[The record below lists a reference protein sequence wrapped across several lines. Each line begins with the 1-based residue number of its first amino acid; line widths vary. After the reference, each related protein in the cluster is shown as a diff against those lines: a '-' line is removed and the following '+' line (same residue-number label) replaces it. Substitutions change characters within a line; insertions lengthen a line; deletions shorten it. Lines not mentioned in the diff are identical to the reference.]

1 MTCKHLNGKSG
12 TERHRTANICYA
24 EVFTKRRSYAVLH
37 VPPVDSREKA
47 VRASIVQHF
56 KKGIIT

>member
-1 MTCKHLNGKSG
+1 MVKVELNGIEPPTFAMLKSSPIEG
-12 TERHRTANICYA
+12 SS
-24 EVFTKRRSYAVLH
+24 KRRSYAVLH